1 MKNVEELILRIAS
14 NLKTPTRILQDEG
27 MSGKIHR
34 NTSLSSGI
42 ITDSTNPNVKGLL
55 DKIHTFITNPKS
67 FVLEHNG
74 RPSVHYINDQKVY
87 IVGSNPLSNSD
98 MVRMYLMD

>member
-34 NTSLSSGI
+34 NTSLGSGI
-42 ITDSTNPNVKGLL
+42 ITDSANLNVKGLL
-55 DKIHTFITNPKS
+55 DKIHAFVTSTKS

-74 RPSVHYINDQKVY
+74 RPSVHYIND
-87 IVGSNPLSNSD
+87 
-98 MVRMYLMD
+98 